1 MPIESIQKTLQDL
14 KKILARHDNA
24 YYVLD
29 KPEISDAQ
37 YDLLYQ
43 RLLQI
48 EKAHPEYITSDSP
61 SQRVGGQP
69 SGHFKTVKHAVPMF
83 SLDNA
88 FNQEGLVDFERKV
101 NDKLAVEIIRQG
113 SLVAYA
119 AEPKMDGLAINIRYE
134 SGRLVQAVTRGDGSV
149 GEDVT
154 HNVRT
159 IRSIPL
165 ELLGVG
171 WPSIL
176 EVRGEIFMSKTV
188 FKQLN
193 EISLQKGEKPFANP
207 RNAAAGTLRQLD
219 PRIASQR
226 QLSLYLYGWGEISGD
241 WSLPAQYHQ
250 TIEQFKTWGLPTN
263 PDAKV
268 VYGASGMADYYDQLQ
283 VKRKDLPYE
292 IDGIVYKVDVLAFH
306 SKLGFTAKAPRWAI
320 ARKFPAEEVWT
331 KLLDVEIQVGRTG
344 ALTPVARLQ
353 PVSVGGV
360 MVANAT
366 LHNLDEI
373 ARKDVRIGDTVI
385 VRRAGDV
392 IPEVVGPVL
401 SEREDSVRL
410 FSMPNRCPVCD
421 SAVIKEHDKA
431 VYRCTGGLFCPAQRK
446 RALQHF
452 VSRKAFDIQGLGDK
466 LINQLAD
473 LNLVRHPDDLFSL
486 TIESLLGLD
495 RMAEKSALKVISAIK
510 AAKETTLARFIYA
523 LGIPEVGEVTAK
535 HLANHFVTL
544 DNILIADKDALL
556 EVSDV
561 GEIVAENIVT
571 FFQQPHNQEVING
584 LKMAGIYWPT
594 PQAQKKTVDSPFAGK
609 VVVLTGS
616 LMQISREEAK
626 LLLEGLG
633 AKVTGSVSAKTDY
646 VIAGEKAGSKL
657 TKAESLGIPVLS
669 EHEWIEMSG
678 VTNG

>member
-1 MPIESIQKTLQDL
+1 MSIESIRNTLQDL
-14 KKILARHDNA
+14 KKTLARHNYA

-29 KPEISDAQ
+29 APEISDAQ

-43 RLLQI
+43 QLLQI
-48 EKAHPEYITSDSP
+48 EKAHPELITQDSP
-61 SQRVGGQP
+61 SQRVGDQP
-69 SGHFKTVKHAVPMF
+69 LGHFQSVKHAVPMF
-83 SLDNA
+83 SLENA
-88 FNQEGLVDFERKV
+88 FNQDDLVDFERKI
-101 NDKLAVEIIRQG
+101 NDKLINENISQD
-113 SLVAYA
+113 SPLAYA
-119 AEPKMDGLAINIRYE
+119 AEPKMDGLAISIRYE
-134 SGRLVQAVTRGDGSV
+134 SGRLVQAATRGDGLV

-154 HNVRT
+154 HNIRT
-159 IRSIPL
+159 IRSVPL
-165 ELLGVG
+165 ELLGEG
-171 WPSIL
+171 WPAVL
-176 EVRGEIFMSKTV
+176 EVRGEIFMSKAI
-188 FKQLN
+188 FNQLN

-219 PRIASQR
+219 SRIASQR
-226 QLSLYLYGWGEISGD
+226 QLSLYLYGWGEISDD
-241 WSLPAQYHQ
+241 WSLPALYHQ
-250 TIEQFKTWGLPTN
+250 TIEQFKNWGLPTN

-268 VYGASGMADYYDQLQ
+268 VYGADGMSDYYDKLQ
-283 VKRKDLPYE
+283 AKRQELPYE
-292 IDGIVYKVDVLAFH
+292 IDGIVYKVDVLAYH

-331 KLLDVEIQVGRTG
+331 ELLDIEIQVGRTG
-344 ALTPVARLQ
+344 ALTPVARLR

-360 MVANAT
+360 MVSNAT

-373 ARKDVRIGDTVI
+373 ERKDIRIGDTVI

-401 SEREDSVRL
+401 TKREASVRL
-410 FSMPNRCPVCD
+410 FNMPSNCPVCD

-473 LNLVRHPDDLFSL
+473 LNMVSHPDDLFSL
-486 TIESLLGLD
+486 TVESLSELD
-495 RMAEKSALKVISAIK
+495 RMAERSAHKVISAIQ

-535 HLANHFVTL
+535 HLANHFITL
-544 DNILIADKDALL
+544 DNIQSADKDALL

-584 LKMAGIYWPT
+584 LIKAGVNWPT
-594 PQAQKKTVDSPFAGK
+594 PQVKKRAVDSPFAGK

-616 LMQISREEAK
+616 LTQISREEAK
-626 LLLEGLG
+626 LLLEGFG

-657 TKAESLGIPVLS
+657 TKAESLGVPVLS
-669 EHEWIEMSG
+669 EQEWIQMSG
-678 VTNG
+678 VANG